1 MLPAGAAAGT
11 PLDDDAV
18 AELRRWGVPEDQI
31 RAGRALRGPE
41 DDGTTGPVLWAW
53 HRDAASIF
61 GAMRR
66 QWRVLMGPQGGLLYL
81 GLDLG
86 ALDGVRRMLRIRPRP
101 ELMDQLRTMEVA
113 GAEALNSK
121 G

>member
-11 PLDDDAV
+11 PQDAEGE
-18 AELRRWGVPEDQI
+18 AELRRWNVPEDQI

-41 DDGTTGPVLWAW
+41 DDNTTEPVLWAW
-53 HRDAASIF
+53 HQDAARLF

-66 QWRVLMGPQGGLLYL
+66 QWRVVMGPQGGLLYL
-81 GLDLG
+81 GLDMG
-86 ALDGVRRMLRIRPRP
+86 ALDGVRRMLRLRPRP

-113 GAEALNSK
+113 GAEALNEK

>member
-1 MLPAGAAAGT
+1 M
-11 PLDDDAV
+11 
-18 AELRRWGVPEDQI
+18 AELRRWGVPEHQI
-31 RAGRALRGPE
+31 KAGREQRGPE
-41 DDGTTGPVLWAW
+41 DEGTTGPVLWAW
-53 HRDAASIF
+53 HQDAARIF

>member
-11 PLDDDAV
+11 PQDAAAE
-18 AELRRWGVPEDQI
+18 AELRRVGVPEHQI
-31 RAGRALRGPE
+31 AAGRALRGPE
-41 DDGTTGPVLWAW
+41 VDDATAPRLWPW
-53 HRDAASIF
+53 HQDAARLF
-61 GAMRR
+61 GALRR
-66 QWRVLMGPQGGLLYL
+66 QWRVVMGPQGGLLYL